1 MAVNVTNLVDGEES
15 SEEYEYDYDYELDE
29 SLSTYDWAELGQNK
43 MELRRNTE
51 YLIL

>member
-1 MAVNVTNLVDGEES
+1 MAVNVTTIVDGEES

-29 SLSTYDWAELGQNK
+29 SLSTYDWAELGRDSI
-43 MELRRNTE
+43 ELRRNTE